1 MNNGIKHGDS
11 YRGHIH
17 KLYMSWCD
25 MRYRCNNP
33 NHLKYNKYG
42 ARGIKV
48 CDEWNNL
55 ETGYSSFKEWAY
67 NNGYNDNDKFMLHRH
82 NINGYYCPENCYFY
96 KIGSSKK
103 KKKKTIMKKIKTSKS
118 NIKHGDARSGKHS
131 HLYSIWSEMR
141 YQCNNPNHASYKNY
155 GALGITVCPE
165 WNNLEN
171 GYDNFKKWA
180 LANGYK
186 DGLSIERNDV
196 SFGYFPENCSWISII
211 DQSYNKRKTKYGII
225 GKYAFPIMIWVK
237 IVKVNPS
244 TVYHRINNFN
254 WDPIDAILTPADAP
268 KGKHISEI
276 YIPQKYLKYNKY
288 DILLKHNKIPDSK
301 YDMDFKIYIID
312 D

>member
-11 YRGHIH
+11 HRDHKH
-17 KLYMSWCD
+17 KLYMIWSSIRQKCI
-25 MRYRCNNP
+25 NP

-82 NINGYYCPENCYFY
+82 NTNGDYCPENCYFY
-96 KIGSSKK
+96 KIGSS

-131 HLYSIWSEMR
+131 HLYSIWTEMR
-141 YQCNNPNHASYKNY
+141 YRCNNPNHASYKNY